1 MTVGARI
8 RVAAVSAAVLACVAG
23 CADPLASPSA
33 EPTTSTR
40 SPTDTGRDAVDPSR
54 IGALPSVP
62 PLEGP
67 VVDCRY
73 LPGGPAARPVTLPP
87 RTGIHATGT
96 VVVDLATSGGPVGVV
111 LDREKAPCTVN
122 SFIALAGQGFFDDTP
137 CHRLVTSGALRA
149 LQCGD
154 PSGTG
159 TGGPGYRFATE
170 YPETDYPPKVSGL
183 GEIVRYPRGT
193 VVMAHTGRPASNGS
207 QFFLVYADSMLPPT
221 YTVFGRMTE
230 DAVAVVEKVAA
241 SGDDGSGSAGV
252 GAPNIPVR
260 IDTATGH

>member
-1 MTVGARI
+1 MAVGARI
-8 RVAAVSAAVLACVAG
+8 RVAAVSAAALVCVAG
-23 CADPLASPSA
+23 CANPLVSPSA
-33 EPTTSTR
+33 EPTTFTR
-40 SPTDTGRDAVDPSR
+40 SPTDTDRNADLSR
-54 IGALPSVP
+54 IGALPSVSP
-62 PLEGP
+62 PEGP

-87 RTGIHATGT
+87 TTGIPATGT
-96 VVVDLATSGGPVGVV
+96 VVVDLTTSAGPVGLV

-137 CHRLVTSGALRA
+137 CRRSVTSGALRA

-170 YPETDYPPKVSGL
+170 YPETDYPPRDPGL
-183 GEIVRYPRGT
+183 GESVRYPRGT
-193 VVMAHTGRPASNGS
+193 VVMAHTARPVSNGS
-207 QFFLVYADSMLPPT
+207 QFFLVYADSVLPPT
-221 YTVFGRMTE
+221 YTVFGTMTE

-241 SGDDGSGSAGV
+241 NGDDGSGAAGG

-260 IDTATGH
+260 IDTATVH

>member
-8 RVAAVSAAVLACVAG
+8 RVAAVSAAVLVCVAG
-23 CADPLASPSA
+23 CADPLALPSA
-33 EPTTSTR
+33 EPTTSTG
-40 SPTDTGRDAVDPSR
+40 SPTDTDRDTVDPSG
-54 IGALPSVP
+54 IGALPSP
-62 PLEGP
+62 EAPLVE
-67 VVDCRY
+67 CRY

-87 RTGIHATGT
+87 STGIRATGT
-96 VVVDLATSGGPVGVV
+96 VVVDLATSGGPVGFV

-170 YPETDYPPKVSGL
+170 YPETDYSPKDSGL
-183 GEIVRYPRGT
+183 GEMVMYPRGT
-193 VVMAHTGRPASNGS
+193 VVMAHTSRPASNGS

-230 DAVAVVEKVAA
+230 EAVAVLEKVAA
-241 SGDDGSGSAGV
+241 NGDDGSGSAGGV
-252 GAPNIPVR
+252 ASNIPVR
-260 IDTATGH
+260 IDTATVH